1 MQHSMPALFADSGWD
16 KINQTILS
24 TSNCGN
30 PSLRQFGFGPT
41 SADGFGI
48 GYIIKDGSISICAS
62 SKHRQTS
69 RYIDA
74 LESYFLEI
82 RKLLRQIKRRGTSA
96 DKTATRAREAE
107 DRPLASRLKS
117 RGRIILGD
125 GGKQQTPA
133 ESIVDDD
140 DDDGLGGCRT
150 PPSPPSLLSLDEV
163 SSHASCSSSPSDSS
177 PSSPPFRRVD
187 GLPPTPPQSPPFKP
201 MTPVLLSSPRKPIPV
216 LKTVKA
222 RKAPTVARKP
232 IFYSS

>member
-1 MQHSMPALFADSGWD
+1 MQHSMPALFADGGWD
-16 KINQTILS
+16 KINTTILS

-96 DKTATRAREAE
+96 DKTASRAREAE
-107 DRPLASRLKS
+107 ARPKANRFKS
-117 RGRIILGD
+117 RGRIITGEP
-125 GGKQQTPA
+125 GKMQTPS

-140 DDDGLGGCRT
+140 EDDGLGGCRT
-150 PPSPPSLLSLDEV
+150 PLSPPSSITPVPVTPPLDEV
-163 SSHASCSSSPSDSS
+163 NRLF
-177 PSSPPFRRVD
+177 PPVT
-187 GLPPTPPQSPPFKP
+187 LPPTPPSSPPFKP
-201 MTPVLLSSPRKPIPV
+201 MTAVFTTSPRRLGLV
-216 LKTVKA
+216 KTVRI
-222 RKAPTVARKP
+222 RKCKRVIVGRHAFT
-232 IFYSS
+232 SS